1 MSSYYDK
8 FMDKK
13 EFSKVLGLKL
23 KIKRIEKRMKQE
35 EIAGTAN
42 FSLPFISDIECG
54 KKGISLYYFL
64 KFANALK
71 LDLNEFLAEFK
82 ELE

>member
-1 MSSYYDK
+1 
-8 FMDKK
+8 MDKK

-23 KIKRIEKRMKQE
+23 KIKRIEKQMKQE
-35 EIAGTAN
+35 EIAEKAN
-42 FSLPFISDIECG
+42 FSLPFISNIECG

-64 KFANALK
+64 KFARALK